1 MWGKALLYS
10 HCIPDNWKKL
20 YKMRLQMLKQ
30 SLFQLGWN
38 FLVKQN
44 AMLKFLH
51 VWAGCW
57 WWRWAGHC
65 SRTPDQQQQGVNQYM
80 SAVDNRSWHAT
91 MLPRQHNHVLRP
103 QNFWLCLIC
112 WLCLYLLI
120 MSIFVVATPFRHRD
134 IFSIFSCH
142 WSCIT
147 LSRCRCRCRWATQL
161 SRAQL
166 CR

>member
-1 MWGKALLYS
+1 
-10 HCIPDNWKKL
+10 
-20 YKMRLQMLKQ
+20 MLKQ

-57 WWRWAGHC
+57 WWRWAGHS

-103 QNFWLCLIC
+103 QNFWLCLFVDYVYIC
-112 WLCLYLLI
+112 WLCLYLLWLLHLDTEAWTF
-120 MSIFVVATPFRHRD
+120 SVLLLVTEALLHCRVAFVAKLKNCRVPSPA
-134 IFSIFSCH
+134 FSWPSNKI
-142 WSCIT
+142 
-147 LSRCRCRCRWATQL
+147 R
-161 SRAQL
+161 L
-166 CR
+166 CKIIHA

>member
-1 MWGKALLYS
+1 
-10 HCIPDNWKKL
+10 
-20 YKMRLQMLKQ
+20 MLKQ

-103 QNFWLCLIC
+103 QNFWLCLFVDYVYIC
-112 WLCLYLLI
+112 WLCLYLLWLLHLDTET
-120 MSIFVVATPFRHRD
+120 FLAFFLVTEAVLHCRVVVVVVAELYNCRVPNSADNPEHM
-134 IFSIFSCH
+134 H
-142 WSCIT
+142 V
-147 LSRCRCRCRWATQL
+147 LSPNI
-161 SRAQL
+161 
-166 CR
+166 